1 MRKGLAILAG
11 LAVLAAA
18 NATVFQRERLLAD
31 GQVAIL
37 ELAPRDPRSL
47 MQGDYMA
54 LRFKLA
60 VEVGERRSANE
71 PDHDGRLV
79 VRPDAEG
86 VARLVRRDQGEPLGA
101 GELALRYR
109 VRHGEMKFAT
119 NAFFFQEGEGPRY
132 ARARYGEFRV
142 APSGEMLLTH
152 LLDENRQRLGGAAPR

>member
-1 MRKGLAILAG
+1 MRKWLAIAAG
-11 LAVLAAA
+11 LAVLAGA
-18 NATVFQRERLLAD
+18 NATVFQRERLLEA
-31 GQVAIL
+31 GRVAIL
-37 ELAPRDPRSL
+37 ELAPVDPRSL

-60 VEVGERRSANE
+60 VEAGARRSANE

-79 VRPDAEG
+79 VSADAQG
-86 VARLVRRDQGEPLGA
+86 VARLVRRDLGEPF
-101 GELALRYR
+101 GEGEFALVYR

-132 ARARYGEFRV
+132 ALARYGEFRV

-152 LLDENRQRLGGAAPR
+152 LLDENRRRLGAAPR